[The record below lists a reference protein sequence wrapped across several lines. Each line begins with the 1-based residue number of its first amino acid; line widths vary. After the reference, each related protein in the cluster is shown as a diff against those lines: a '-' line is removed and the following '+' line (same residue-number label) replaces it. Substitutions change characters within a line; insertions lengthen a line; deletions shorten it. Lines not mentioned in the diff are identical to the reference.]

1 MMKTTTTMKKN
12 DMDEGLMILYQ
23 ADYLIES
30 MIPDGETCVLY
41 QVDCMIPGVY
51 MIPDGKTCDCVS
63 DFFDPII
70 PASYHISLIRD
81 LMLSGF

>member
-1 MMKTTTTMKKN
+1 
-12 DMDEGLMILYQ
+12 MDEGLMILYR
-23 ADYLIES
+23 ANLLL
-30 MIPDGETCVLY
+30 PGE
-41 QVDCMIPGVY
+41 Y

-70 PASYHISLIRD
+70 PASYHVSLIRD